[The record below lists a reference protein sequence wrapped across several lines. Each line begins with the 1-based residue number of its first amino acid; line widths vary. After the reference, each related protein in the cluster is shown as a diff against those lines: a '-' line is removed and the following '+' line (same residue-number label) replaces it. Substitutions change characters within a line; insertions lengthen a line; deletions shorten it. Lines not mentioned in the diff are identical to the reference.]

1 MWLWLG
7 GYMCS
12 LFGTRQPTA
21 EFPKNQNSRFP
32 RSSHSATLTFS
43 PSSLLWRG
51 RRGLHLCI
59 KYSRIKWGCWGPHH
73 SSLSFLTRHS
83 WNGMDYASVVRK
95 FCVKTGRMYMFLLLR
110 TIEGEK
116 RERRREKPTGECV
129 FFLVYARFSG
139 TVEGKFVREE
149 RKGGRIGLEE
159 KSVLPPSSDDRL
171 RVLFVG
177 LSNKPRYQEEPIF
190 FLEQRG

>member
-1 MWLWLG
+1 
-7 GYMCS
+7 
-12 LFGTRQPTA
+12 
-21 EFPKNQNSRFP
+21 
-32 RSSHSATLTFS
+32 
-43 PSSLLWRG
+43 
-51 RRGLHLCI
+51 
-59 KYSRIKWGCWGPHH
+59 
-73 SSLSFLTRHS
+73 
-83 WNGMDYASVVRK
+83 MDYASVVRK

-116 RERRREKPTGECV
+116 NDDEKNQRESAS
-129 FFLVYARFSG
+129 FSSYAHDSRSG
-139 TVEGKFVREE
+139 TVQGKFVREE
-149 RKGGRIGLEE
+149 RKGGRIGLE